1 MKSRTR
7 LLTFAWGILFFSSD
21 ELERTDKFLL

>member
-7 LLTFAWGILFFSSD
+7 LHAIAWGILFFSSD